1 MSLIYFIRHAQAGA
15 RDNYDILSDL
25 GQKQARL
32 LGKFL
37 ATEDIRFSAV
47 YSGSMRRQR
56 LTAEIA
62 CSALSWS
69 GLPVSDVETDERWN
83 EFSLASVYA
92 WAGPKMLK
100 SSPEFA
106 SDFKEMQE
114 ALRLDPHTTRG
125 ATGRC
130 DRAVM
135 RAWITDQ
142 FPGFDGESWQAFSTR
157 IRSCSAG
164 LYGRNHKEAVAVFT
178 SATPI
183 VFLAGASLGLSEEKL
198 LSLAGVLY
206 NSSITIMR
214 AHDGDFRLFSFNGAS
229 YLPVGLRTF
238 R

>member
-1 MSLIYFIRHAQAGA
+1 MGLIYFIRHAQAGA

-37 ATEDIRFSAV
+37 ATEDVRFSAV
-47 YSGSMRRQR
+47 YSGAMRRQR
-56 LTAEIA
+56 LSAELA
-62 CSALSWS
+62 CSSLSWS
-69 GLPVSDVETDERWN
+69 GLDVPDIQTDERWN
-83 EFSLASVYA
+83 EFSLASVYS
-92 WAGPKMLK
+92 WAGPILLK
-100 SSPEFA
+100 LNSEFA
-106 SDFKEMQE
+106 ADFKEMQE
-114 ALRLDPHTTRG
+114 ALRQDPHTTRG

-135 RAWITDQ
+135 RAWIREEYE
-142 FPGFDGESWQAFSTR
+142 GFEGESWAAFSTR
-157 IRSCSAG
+157 IRSCSAEM
-164 LYGRNHKEAVAVFT
+164 LEQNHKEAVAVFT

-183 VFLAGASLGLSEEKL
+183 VILTGAALGLSDEKL
-198 LSLAGVLY
+198 LSLAGVLQ

-214 AHDGDFRLFSFNGAS
+214 IQDGGLRLFSFNGVA